1 MSDDFWVTER
11 NNKLEEE
18 RVKIRSEL
26 ENVKTTRQLFV
37 EDFSI
42 RWENTKYKER
52 KRKYFLFSF
61 INSTV
66 VMIILF

>member
-1 MSDDFWVTER
+1 MSDDFWVKER

-18 RVKIRSEL
+18 RVRIRSEL

-42 RWENTKYKER
+42 RSVNTKYKER
-52 KRKYFLFSF
+52 KRKDFCFSF
-61 INSTV
+61 
-66 VMIILF
+66 

>member
-37 EDFSI
+37 EDFSS
-42 RWENTKYKER
+42 RCENTKDYWFFFIIHFAD
-52 KRKYFLFSF
+52 YSFL
-61 INSTV
+61 
-66 VMIILF
+66 

>member
-1 MSDDFWVTER
+1 MSDDFWVKER

-18 RVKIRSEL
+18 RVRIRSEL

-42 RWENTKYKER
+42 RCENTKYKER
-52 KRKYFLFSF
+52 KKRKIFLVF
-61 INSTV
+61 
-66 VMIILF
+66 L